1 MMALLQRRTAD
12 GLRWYQIV
20 YRLAYRLGLIF
31 WQRATP
37 PADLVRTIEGPA
49 ALKRRVRSTSAAAP
63 DMVPNALT
71 AARHKARAAG
81 VAPRFVEGDVT
92 RLHELRVGD
101 GYNLLLD
108 FGCFHTL
115 PEDRRPGYV
124 TSVSRIA
131 APGATLMLF
140 GFKRPPKAAPM
151 HAGITVDEVR
161 QRFGE
166 AGWRLRS
173 AGPATTMPST

>member
-1 MMALLQRRTAD
+1 
-12 GLRWYQIV
+12 
-20 YRLAYRLGLIF
+20 
-31 WQRATP
+31 
-37 PADLVRTIEGPA
+37 
-49 ALKRRVRSTSAAAP
+49 
-63 DMVPNALT
+63 MVPNALT

-166 AGWRLRS
+166 AGWRLLS